1 MLERLG
7 RQDLPRLRLGIGP
20 FSRPLVDFVLEEWTD
35 PEWAKID
42 TMDAPFARFMDLL
55 READDLGA
63 LAGQVNAAAFWARTR
78 QNPLIPLG
86 IPERMAVR
94 VPDRGDLLAPA

>member
-63 LAGQVNAAAFWARTR
+63 LAGQANAAAFWAQDASESLDSTG
-78 QNPLIPLG
+78 NP
-86 IPERMAVR
+86 
-94 VPDRGDLLAPA
+94 